1 MTSRR
6 RHTWPLHIQTPSA
19 ATHRQDDTGTAA
31 GKQSSTTHSCGRRR
45 ASYHS
50 SQRRGRQGAKRHSS
64 NPRNTATAL
73 PGGNTAIVPRTT
85 PALQR
90 RRTQQ
95 HARSSTCIPEQVRRN
110 TQGCRNKT
118 ADRRTARE
126 GVDENGDG
134 REGVRAC
141 DVARGRVGACEPR
154 TRWPRFI
161 WPSRTARQARS
172 GGLSG
177 HTACASARTPGGR
190 QGGRVAEIQAPPP
203 PTLRGAAPSAP

>member
-1 MTSRR
+1 M
-6 RHTWPLHIQTPSA
+6 
-19 ATHRQDDTGTAA
+19 
-31 GKQSSTTHSCGRRR
+31 
-45 ASYHS
+45 
-50 SQRRGRQGAKRHSS
+50 
-64 NPRNTATAL
+64 
-73 PGGNTAIVPRTT
+73 PRTT

-203 PTLRGAAPSAP
+203 LPCAGRHPVPPEYAAAPQQPVQRGRAAGGTGVNSCRPSRGTSHFPSTPPCLSALDWPEDALCWRDPVHVGAAFAQPAMTAGAELE